1 MSAGNTHTLT
11 DGRTGKAIPCTPTAD
26 PPVRNHRCL
35 RHRPSQRRG
44 TQLHYRGH
52 SVKRR
57 QTLHNFRID
66 FVSRTSSR
74 THGTGVPPGGGGR
87 LGIGHNKG
95 GQYVQ
100 RNFYHF
106 DSRSS
111 VTPPAIYCQRL
122 TLTSPTCGSRRVV
135 GGTSHLLLGAHV
147 LHGGRQVLPKPV
159 QYCRECPR
167 RRPISTALPIVP
179 SSTTPSRPHRRRL
192 RRRDRL
198 PSRFRL

>member
-11 DGRTGKAIPCTPTAD
+11 DARTGKAIPCTPTAD
-26 PPVRNHRCL
+26 PPVRTHRCL
-35 RHRPSQRRG
+35 RHRPSQLRG

-57 QTLHNFRID
+57 QTLHDFRID

-74 THGTGVPPGGGGR
+74 THGAGVPPGGNGR

-106 DSRSS
+106 DSRCSI
-111 VTPPAIYCQRL
+111 TPPAIYCQRW

-147 LHGGRQVLPKPV
+147 LHGGRQVLPQPV
-159 QYCRECPR
+159 QYCREYPR

-179 SSTTPSRPHRRRL
+179 SSTTPSRPH
-192 RRRDRL
+192 
-198 PSRFRL
+198 